1 MKEQDLLIEMNLA
14 KAWRLMNEANIAYDD
29 GVKNAEV
36 VGKASPLEK
45 INGVIYN
52 IIDSEKAQQLILRR
66 IETCIAEMFYE
77 HLALGK
83 EFISEYDLTKA
94 IKQMIEV
101 SIPNLEDYLTEID
114 EELEYATDYYS
125 ILNDKIAELAEIHTP
140 TMIQKYQQ
148 IAKKKNAK

>member
-1 MKEQDLLIEMNLA
+1 MKDRDLLVEMNLA
-14 KAWRLMNEANIAYDD
+14 KAWNLMSENIVPYDD
-29 GVKNAEV
+29 GVKDAEV

-52 IIDSEKAQQLILRR
+52 IINSEKAQQLILRR

-94 IKQMIEV
+94 LKQMIGV
-101 SIPNLEDYLTEID
+101 SIPNLENYLTKID

-140 TMIQKYQQ
+140 TMIQKYHQ